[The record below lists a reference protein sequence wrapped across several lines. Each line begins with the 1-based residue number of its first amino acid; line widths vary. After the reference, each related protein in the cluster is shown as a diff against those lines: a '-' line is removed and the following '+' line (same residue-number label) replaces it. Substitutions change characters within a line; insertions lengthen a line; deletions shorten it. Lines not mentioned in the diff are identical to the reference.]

1 MQYEI
6 RTDLALENREIYRLA
21 QKIENE
27 IPGIETEVDD
37 SDSDMLVTKVKILT
51 NEGAEALGKPIGN
64 YITIESQM
72 MNDEVESI
80 DNKIIQKVAD
90 TIKDI
95 SHLVKKDTVLVV
107 GLGNGDVTPDAL
119 GPKVVENLQITRH
132 LIEYA
137 PEYVKEGTRAVSAI
151 IPGVL
156 GTTGIETSEIVKGI
170 VERVKPDLVIV
181 IDALAS
187 KNMDRIS
194 KTIQIADTGII
205 PGSGVGNSRFA
216 ITKETLG
223 VPTIVI
229 GVPTV
234 VGIPTIVDEAIS
246 YVIEKTTEDDT
257 EKEELKNKNYMK
269 EILENKKFDFM
280 VTPKDIDDIINNLS
294 NLVANS
300 INVALN

>member
-6 RTDLALENREIYRLA
+6 RTDLALENREIYRSA
-21 QKIENE
+21 QKIEDE
-27 IPGIETEVDD
+27 IPGIETEIDDND
-37 SDSDMLVTKVKILT
+37 SDILVTKVKILSDK
-51 NEGAEALGKPIGN
+51 GANALGKPIGN

-72 MNDEVESI
+72 MNDEVENI
-80 DNKIIQKVAD
+80 DNKIIQKVSEI
-90 TIKDI
+90 IKDI
-95 SHLVKKDTVLVV
+95 SHLVKSDTVLVV

-119 GPKVVENLQITRH
+119 GPKVIENLQITRH

-170 VERVKPDLVIV
+170 VDRINPNLVIV

-194 KTIQIADTGII
+194 KTIQISDTGII

-216 ITKETLG
+216 ITKDVLG

-234 VGIPTIVDEAIS
+234 VGVPTIVDEAIK
-246 YVIEKTTEDDT
+246 YVIDKNEDET
-257 EKEELKNKNYMK
+257 KKEELKQTNYMK

-280 VTPKDIDDIINNLS
+280 VTPKDIDDIISNLS
-294 NLVANS
+294 SLVADS
-300 INVALN
+300 INMALN

>member
-6 RTDLALENREIYRLA
+6 RTDLALENREIYRSA
-21 QKIENE
+21 QKIEDE
-27 IPGIETEVDD
+27 IPGIETEIDDND
-37 SDSDMLVTKVKILT
+37 SDILVTKVKILSD
-51 NEGAEALGKPIGN
+51 EGANALGKPIGN

-72 MNDEVESI
+72 MNDEVENI
-80 DNKIIQKVAD
+80 DNKIIRKVSEI
-90 TIKDI
+90 IKDI
-95 SHLVKKDTVLVV
+95 SHLVKSDTVLVV

-119 GPKVVENLQITRH
+119 GPKVIENLQITRH

-170 VERVKPDLVIV
+170 VDRINPNLVIV

-194 KTIQIADTGII
+194 KTIQISDTGII

-216 ITKETLG
+216 ITKDVLG

-234 VGIPTIVDEAIS
+234 VGVPTIVDEAIK
-246 YVIEKTTEDDT
+246 YVIDKNEDET
-257 EKEELKNKNYMK
+257 KKEELKQTNYMK

-280 VTPKDIDDIINNLS
+280 VTPKDIDDIISNLS
-294 NLVANS
+294 SLVADS
-300 INVALN
+300 INMALN

>member
-6 RTDLALENREIYRLA
+6 RTDLALENREIYRSA
-21 QKIENE
+21 QKIEDE
-27 IPGIETEVDD
+27 IPGIETEIDDND
-37 SDSDMLVTKVKILT
+37 SDILVTKVKILSD
-51 NEGAEALGKPIGN
+51 EGANALGKPIGN

-72 MNDEVESI
+72 MNDEVENI
-80 DNKIIQKVAD
+80 DNKIIQKVSEI
-90 TIKDI
+90 IKDI
-95 SHLVKKDTVLVV
+95 SHLVKSDTVLVV

-119 GPKVVENLQITRH
+119 GPKVIENLQITRH

-170 VERVKPDLVIV
+170 VDRINPNLVIV

-194 KTIQIADTGII
+194 KTIQISDTGII

-216 ITKETLG
+216 ITKDVLG

-234 VGIPTIVDEAIS
+234 VGVPTIVDEAIK
-246 YVIEKTTEDDT
+246 YVIDKNEDET
-257 EKEELKNKNYMK
+257 KKEELKQTNYMK

-280 VTPKDIDDIINNLS
+280 VTPKDIDDIISNLS
-294 NLVANS
+294 SLVADS
-300 INVALN
+300 INMALN